1 MVQSLQ
7 LQSQQSRGD
16 FHHFVHL
23 KDTANSFFFF
33 CLFEDNN
40 QHGNFFFFSFFG
52 HKWQL
57 LESVQRVGLK

>member
-23 KDTANSFFFF
+23 KDT
-33 CLFEDNN
+33 LPIY
-40 QHGNFFFFSFFG
+40 FFSASKD
-52 HKWQL
+52 HDLHSKINKT
-57 LESVQRVGLK
+57 RVGKKGIVFLNLLTPQQ

>member
-23 KDTANSFFFF
+23 KDT
-33 CLFEDNN
+33 LPI
-40 QHGNFFFFSFFG
+40 HFSPPFKDHNLHSKINITDTTNTDIF
-52 HKWQL
+52 L
-57 LESVQRVGLK
+57 IR

>member
-23 KDTANSFFFF
+23 KDTLPIHFFFKDDNPNSKTKRD
-33 CLFEDNN
+33 LFP
-40 QHGNFFFFSFFG
+40 
-52 HKWQL
+52 L
-57 LESVQRVGLK
+57 IC

>member
-23 KDTANSFFFF
+23 KDTLPIHFFP
-33 CLFEDNN
+33 
-40 QHGNFFFFSFFG
+40 
-52 HKWQL
+52 L
-57 LESVQRVGLK
+57 LPRIVQ